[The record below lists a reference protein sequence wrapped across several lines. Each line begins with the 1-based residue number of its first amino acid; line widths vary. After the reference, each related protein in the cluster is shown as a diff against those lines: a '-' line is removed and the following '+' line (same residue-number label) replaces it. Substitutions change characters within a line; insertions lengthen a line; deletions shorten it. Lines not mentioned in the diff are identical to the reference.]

1 MSVIANET
9 NLLKGYKNS
18 GISNNL
24 YPKILMKL
32 TKKALSLYSNGL
44 INENQL
50 EMIYTSLPDENDG
63 YSYDGIGLAKQE
75 IENYFNK
82 KQGLK
87 TKQR

>member
-50 EMIYTSLPDENDG
+50 EMIYTSLPDENNG
-63 YSYDGIGLAKQE
+63 YSYDGIGLAKKS
-75 IENYFNK
+75 IEEYFTKN
-82 KQGLK
+82 
-87 TKQR
+87 TNIKQR